1 MVHRVGFEPTHP
13 KIPHL
18 KCGALD
24 HSANDAHYLTDR
36 NRTGDQL
43 IYYSI
48 TIIYNYSQLL
58 FQLSYG
64 ELHILIMWGGFIPI
78 IYNINYRVP
87 IQSNT

>member
-1 MVHRVGFEPTHP
+1 MHGVGFEPTHP

-36 NRTGDQL
+36 TRTGDQL

-48 TIIYNYSQLL
+48 AFVYIYSQLL

-64 ELHILIMWGGFIPI
+64 ELLLHI
-78 IYNINYRVP
+78 
-87 IQSNT
+87 SNVWWLYTHYL